1 MKNDYAKRLQQEMK
15 RQMAARQHIAIQMA
29 KDAAMLA
36 AHEVLKM
43 GPGRA
48 CTFSAAFDQA
58 LREIA
63 KLTVEDTP
71 DMAYTKTKLDDR
83 LKEICGAGF
92 VPWDERYG

>member
-1 MKNDYAKRLQQEMK
+1 MKNAYAKKLQQGMK
-15 RQMAARQHIAIQMA
+15 RQVAARQHIAIQMS

-63 KLTVEDTP
+63 KLTVEDAP
-71 DMAYTKTKLDDR
+71 DMAYIKTKLDDR
-83 LKEICGAGF
+83 LKEICGDSF
-92 VPWDERYG
+92 VPWEERYG